1 MTALGFLD
9 LPVELRLQIYL
20 DFLAD
25 CQTVQRRT
33 QPSNI
38 HLRLPHT
45 CRQID
50 QEAGPIFRRYV
61 SLLHEHQ
68 IQTFLHSHPS
78 QLPEIEWADV
88 ANDGRVLQSAGPN
101 READTPLSSL
111 YVALGRMTSLKRL
124 RVFQCRQGLPYPL
137 AQGPHI
143 RKLGLHFERA
153 LFPKLSPSLTRYE
166 LQINPETRVELF
178 DTVSPDKLVA
188 MRLSGNIVS
197 PPSSEALPVGTFAA
211 VPALRYLVLH
221 GITGNF
227 FDRHTLD
234 ECFPGARLE
243 SFSYA
248 LGHRLGFEIRNHH
261 LESLATAYGSS
272 LRKLVLL
279 GCSRL
284 STTTITHCLQ
294 NLPALEYFAL
304 KLVTVDELRS
314 NFVLS
319 LSLPPR
325 LAVFKL
331 QVLNAWYAIPLRE
344 EERGLCDAIE
354 SVVLL
359 RDAPL
364 HHVCVCFRTQLM
376 VEDGRQE
383 RWARIARDRGI
394 RLAVGPWQGD
404 MADRM

>member
-1 MTALGFLD
+1 MTALGLLD

-20 DFLAD
+20 HFLAD
-25 CQTVQRRT
+25 CQTVRRRT
-33 QPSNI
+33 QPSNV

-50 QEAGPIFRRYV
+50 QEAGPILRRYV

-68 IQTFLHSHPS
+68 IQTFLHSHPP

-88 ANDGRVLQSAGPN
+88 ANDGRVLQSADPDK
-101 READTPLSSL
+101 EAESPLSSL

-124 RVFQCRQGLPYPL
+124 RVFQCRQGLPFAL

-153 LFPKLSPSLTRYE
+153 LFPKLSPSLTSYE
-166 LQINPETRVELF
+166 LQISPETRVELF
-178 DTVSPDKLVA
+178 DTVSPDKLVTV
-188 MRLSGNIVS
+188 RLSGDIVP
-197 PPSSEALPVGTFAA
+197 PPSQASPVGTFAA
-211 VPALRYLVLH
+211 VPALRHLVLH

-234 ECFPGARLE
+234 ECFPSARLE

-284 STTTITHCLQ
+284 STTTITYCLQ

-304 KLVTVDELRS
+304 NLVTVDELRS

-319 LSLPPR
+319 LPPR

-331 QVLNAWYAIPLRE
+331 QVINAWYAIPLKE

-354 SVVLL
+354 SMVLL

-364 HHVCVCFRTQLM
+364 HRVGVCFRSPLM
-376 VEDGRQE
+376 VEGGRQD

-394 RLAVGPWQGD
+394 RLTVGPWEGD
-404 MADRM
+404 MVDTM